1 MNNTPKKRRSL
12 KVILVGLFT
21 LNDTP
26 QKIAFGLGLG
36 VFAGILPGTGPIAAV
51 FLAALFRA
59 NRAASLIGSLTTNTW
74 LSFVTFVI
82 AVKLSAWLWGY
93 KWIDVYNQWSVLIR
107 EFHWANI
114 IKTSFLQLI
123 LPLFTG
129 YIAIALGLGIAVY
142 LIALIAFKLFRQG
155 SQTPAKP
162 A

>member
-1 MNNTPKKRRSL
+1 M

-36 VFAGILPGTGPIAAV
+36 VFSGILPGTGPIAAV
-51 FLAALFRA
+51 FLAALCRA
-59 NRAASLIGSLTTNTW
+59 NRAASLIGSLATNTW

-82 AVKLSAWLWGY
+82 AVKLGAWLWGY
-93 KWIDVYNQWSVLIR
+93 KWVDVYNQWSVLVK
-107 EFHWANI
+107 EFHWINI
-114 IKTSFLQLI
+114 IKSSFLQLI

-129 YIAIALGLGIAVY
+129 YIIVALALGITVY

-155 SQTPAKP
+155 SCNKENGHPGIGKSG
-162 A
+162 